1 MGAGGHNYYIDANR
15 LSAELLEIVTG
26 SQDPFDVPILITE
39 EIGKR
44 LQCQVKWMMMEMR
57 LHACH
62 MIFWHSSCLYIE
74 NGSVYTSK
82 MDQSKARTTY
92 TILTQRATTP
102 YCKGRAIDREAHG
115 NNNV

>member
-1 MGAGGHNYYIDANR
+1 MSGEMDDDGNEITCVSHDILALI
-15 LSAELLEIVTG
+15 LSIHREWI
-26 SQDPFDVPILITE
+26 S
-39 EIGKR
+39 
-44 LQCQVKWMMMEMR
+44 
-57 LHACH
+57 
-62 MIFWHSSCLYIE
+62 LYIE

>member
-1 MGAGGHNYYIDANR
+1 MSGEMDDDGNEITCVSHDILALI
-15 LSAELLEIVTG
+15 LSIHREWISL
-26 SQDPFDVPILITE
+26 
-39 EIGKR
+39 
-44 LQCQVKWMMMEMR
+44 C
-57 LHACH
+57 
-62 MIFWHSSCLYIE
+62 IE

>member
-1 MGAGGHNYYIDANR
+1 MTPVSGEMDDDGNEITCVSHDIQARI
-15 LSAELLEIVTG
+15 LSIHREWI
-26 SQDPFDVPILITE
+26 S
-39 EIGKR
+39 
-44 LQCQVKWMMMEMR
+44 
-57 LHACH
+57 
-62 MIFWHSSCLYIE
+62 LYIE